1 MAKLIN
7 ELETL
12 MDKDPLRNI
21 DFVKGSISSIKAC
34 GIQLRSK
41 AQESLLTA
49 LKEKNQ
55 ASIAVGLQVSIVH
68 ATANSL

>member
-21 DFVKGSISSIKAC
+21 DFVKDSISSIKAC

-55 ASIAVGLQVSIVH
+55 ASIAVGLQVSIIH

>member
-1 MAKLIN
+1 MAKLLN

-12 MDKDPLRNI
+12 MDKDPLQNI
-21 DFVKGSISSIKAC
+21 DFVKDSISSIKSC
-34 GIQLRSK
+34 GIRLRSK

-55 ASIAVGLQVSIVH
+55 ASIAVGLQVSIIH